1 MGFVVCINLCTLI
14 PLMLILHIPNE
25 EQMNAIAVKLR
36 EAAGNRLQI
45 EENDDENEND
55 NVLQNGSRGMIDE
68 NDMVRLYFVCVDHLF
83 PFLKHMCCAS
93 CIHAKDKEAEHDTD
107 ANANQ

>member
-25 EQMNAIAVKLR
+25 EQMNEIAVKLR

-45 EENDDENEND
+45 EDEND

-68 NDMVRLYFVCVDHLF
+68 TDMIRLYFVCVDHLF
-83 PFLKHMCCAS
+83 PFLKHTFCAS
-93 CIHAKDKEAEHDTD
+93 CIRAKDKEAEHDTD